1 MARHIFGLHGSKDE
15 VPGLFYAAVL
25 HAQGCSGDLSNFP
38 ARSDEG
44 FGGMCPN
51 NISKPKE

>member
-1 MARHIFGLHGSKDE
+1 MARHIFSFHDSKDK

-25 HAQGCSGDLSNFP
+25 HTEGCGGNVSDFP

-44 FGGMCPN
+44 SGGMCPDN
-51 NISKPKE
+51 KSNPKE

>member
-1 MARHIFGLHGSKDE
+1 MARHIFSFHDSKDK

-25 HAQGCSGDLSNFP
+25 HAQGCSGDISNFP